1 MILDVTYSKYI
12 MIRIQKDRNIIT
24 SISIFTVKDS
34 SDQQRLIDML
44 REATKQIM
52 IKHHGFI
59 SANIHKSLDG
69 TKVIN
74 YVQWENKEAIEKMF
88 NDPSAIIHMN
98 DVDSIAKVD
107 RSLYEVVFVEET
119 E

>member
-1 MILDVTYSKYI
+1 
-12 MIRIQKDRNIIT
+12 
-24 SISIFTVKDS
+24 
-34 SDQQRLIDML
+34 
-44 REATKQIM
+44 
-52 IKHHGFI
+52 
-59 SANIHKSLDG
+59 
-69 TKVIN
+69 
-74 YVQWENKEAIEKMF
+74 MF